1 MVKNMG
7 EYSEILKHAINIAHE
22 AGNYVRDSRSAGIH
36 VDAKS
41 AIDFVSDKDKISE
54 NMIRKAIKTK
64 YPGHMF
70 FGEESVFGE
79 TPEEEEHHI
88 LSFSDDNFVW
98 VVDPIDGT
106 VNYIRGFPQYVVSIA
121 VIHKRKI
128 VVGVIYDPVHEE
140 TFYAEI
146 GCGAYMN
153 GVRIHVS
160 ERKRPDEMI
169 LNTSIPTNSLETREK
184 MVRLLPIIAN
194 KYQALRVW
202 NCAAMSLAYV
212 AAGKLDAD
220 YEAGIHLWD
229 MAAGIIIVREAGG
242 VVTQIDGSEIKLT
255 SDNILASNGLN
266 HNDIVSSLTS
276 F

>member
-1 MVKNMG
+1 MG
-7 EYSEILKHAINIAHE
+7 EYSEILKHAISIAHE
-22 AGNYVRDSRSAGIH
+22 AGNFVRDARSAGIH

-41 AIDFVSDKDKISE
+41 AIDFVSDKDKMSE
-54 NMIRKAIKTK
+54 NMIRNAIRTK
-64 YPGHMF
+64 YPDHLF

-79 TPEEEEHHI
+79 TPGEEKKHI

-106 VNYIRGFPQYVVSIA
+106 VNYIRGFPQYVISIA

-128 VVGVIYDPVHEE
+128 AVGVIYDPVHGE
-140 TFYAEI
+140 TFYAEV

-153 GVRIHVS
+153 GVQIHVS
-160 ERKRPDEMI
+160 ERKKPDEII
-169 LNTSIPTNSLETREK
+169 LNTSIPTSSMDIREK
-184 MVRLLPIIAN
+184 MVKMFPIIAN
-194 KYQALRVW
+194 KYQAFRIW

-212 AAGKLDAD
+212 AAGRTDAD
-220 YEAGIHLWD
+220 FEAGIHLWD

-242 VVTQIDGSEIKLT
+242 TVTQINGSEIMLT
-255 SDNILASNGLN
+255 SDNVLATNGLS
-266 HNDIVSSLTS
+266 HSDIASIFSD